1 MLSLIPPPYRLLAL
15 VALAGALVAFGWIKG
30 ANSVQTDWD
39 AATAEQSSVIAA
51 IKTEQAEATVKVVTE
66 YVDRVKV
73 VTRRGADIIKEIP
86 IYVPSDTCTLP
97 AGFRLLHDAAAAGS
111 LPDAAGLA
119 DAIPVDAATVA
130 ATLADNYTAARL
142 NAEQL
147 TALQE
152 WVTAQTKAGE

>member
-1 MLSLIPPPYRLLAL
+1 MLNLIPLPYRWLAMAALAAAL
-15 VALAGALVAFGWIKG
+15 VVFGWFKG
-30 ANSVQTDWD
+30 SSNVQAKWD
-39 AATAEQSSVIAA
+39 TATHQQSLQVAA

-86 IYVPSDTCTLP
+86 VYVPSDTCTLP
-97 AGFRLLHDAAAAGS
+97 AGFRLLHDAAASGS
-111 LPDAAGLA
+111 TPDAAGIA
-119 DAIPVDAATVA
+119 DAQPVDAATVA

-147 TALQE
+147 TALQD
-152 WVTAQTKAGE
+152 WVTAQSSPVE